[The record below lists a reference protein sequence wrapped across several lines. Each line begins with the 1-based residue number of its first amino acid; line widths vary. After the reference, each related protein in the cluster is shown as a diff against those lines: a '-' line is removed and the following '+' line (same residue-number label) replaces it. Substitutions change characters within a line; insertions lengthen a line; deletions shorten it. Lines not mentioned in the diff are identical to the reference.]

1 MVTNRYVYYLIA
13 INALI
18 SLIIYVPRILLQH
31 RFEGAW
37 TSILLSVVISSLL
50 IRGFTKML
58 VPFTRQGFPE
68 LMERSLP
75 KWLNI
80 AVQLLMIALWFFVGA
95 VTLLSFVDITLRY
108 ISPDVPA
115 FLVMLGYL
123 IVVCW
128 ACTLN
133 PASILF
139 GLEIL
144 LVLNCPIVAF
154 FIIRAITSPMFDWDA
169 VLQTFTFSLQWP
181 SFQAVAA
188 ATFLFT
194 GYINL
199 VVFNRVFEKFHM
211 RGYLLISL
219 SGLLLLLLTMIV
231 PIGMHGT
238 MGVSTYVYPWFSL
251 ADAIRIDMF
260 LVERLVF
267 VFYLVYISLFLI
279 STVVHWHVAQS
290 LTRGLIRLPAAS
302 RSAKFLPL
310 GVVLVFAAACLVML
324 KFNQEGLIR
333 AGELFLEVRI
343 VAEIFFV
350 LLIFYMYRKEK
361 KK

>member
-18 SLIIYVPRILLQH
+18 SIIIYVPRILLQH
-31 RFEGAW
+31 RFDGVW
-37 TSILLSVVISSLL
+37 TSILLSVVISYLL
-50 IRGFTKML
+50 IRWFTTML
-58 VPFTRQGFPE
+58 ASFTRQGFPE
-68 LMERSLP
+68 MMKQYLP
-75 KWLNI
+75 KWLNVF
-80 AVQLLMIALWFFVGA
+80 VQLLMVGLWFFVGA
-95 VTLLSFVDITLRY
+95 ITLLSFVDITLRY

-115 FLVMLGYL
+115 FMVMLGYL
-123 IVVCW
+123 IVVGW

-144 LVLNCPIVAF
+144 LVLNCPLVAF

-199 VVFNRVFEKFHM
+199 VVFNRVFETFHM

-231 PIGMHGT
+231 PIGMHGS

-251 ADAIRIDMF
+251 ADSIRIDMF

-279 STVVHWHVAQS
+279 STIVHWHVAQS
-290 LTRGLIRLPAAS
+290 LARELIRFPAAA
-302 RSAKFLPL
+302 RGAKFLPL
-310 GVVLVFAAACLVML
+310 GIVVVFASACMWML
-324 KFNQEGLIR
+324 KFNQEGLIKT
-333 AGELFLEVRI
+333 GEIFLEIRL
-343 VAEIFFV
+343 VAEFSFV